1 MKLKINYINHHRK
14 IAEQMTDD
22 DRLNSTH
29 IAIYHALFLMWNNSG
44 FESEFNAARS
54 EIMNISKVGS
64 NNTYHKVVKE
74 LSLWGYLEYF
84 PSKNP
89 MKSSVFNMYKSD
101 TSTDTT
107 TDTSSD
113 TSTDTSN
120 ATIPKQ
126 LNLLNKET
134 IKLIEFSVFWDLYD
148 KKHDTKKCRSK
159 WDKLKNNVREK
170 IIKHVPLYVASTP
183 DKTFRKN
190 PETYL
195 NNECWND
202 EVKEVK
208 TTTSSYVKQH
218 ENESWN
224 G

>member
-22 DRLNSTH
+22 YRLNSTH
-29 IAIYHALFLMWNNSG
+29 VAIYHALFLMWNNSG

-74 LSLWGYLEYF
+74 LSLWGYLEYL

-89 MKSSVFNMYKSD
+89 MKSSVFNLYKSD
-101 TSTDTT
+101 TS

-113 TSTDTSN
+113 TSTDTSS
-120 ATIPKQ
+120 ATIPKP

-134 IKLIEFSVFWDLYD
+134 IKQIEFSVFWDLYA
-148 KKHDTKKCRSK
+148 KKVDSKACKKK
-159 WDKLKNNVREK
+159 WDKLSNDVREK
-170 IIKHVPLYVASTP
+170 IILHVPKYVASTP
-183 DKTFRKN
+183 DKQFRKN

-202 EVKEVK
+202 EVQEVK
-208 TTTSSYVKQH
+208 TATSGYVKQH
-218 ENESWN
+218 ENEKF
-224 G
+224 